1 MRQNCWH
8 KWVLHIILKTIEL
21 KVPQEITFYQ
31 KIKRG
36 SKLYKGCL
44 GPTYVGEVG
53 IPLFEIL
60 IIIVEFTIIITYN

>member
-1 MRQNCWH
+1 M
-8 KWVLHIILKTIEL
+8 
-21 KVPQEITFYQ
+21 PQEITFYQ
-31 KIKRG
+31 KIRRG